1 VATSA
6 TPVPVRPRPVVSDR
20 VAWLVLLAIV
30 VLAAVLRFAALGDQS
45 FWLDEAYTE
54 RILDGSLGHVVDVVP
69 HTESTPP
76 LYYLLAWAWT
86 RAFGLT
92 EPGVRSF
99 SALAG
104 TLTVPV
110 VFLIGARLAGRAAGL
125 VAAMLVAVHPLMVW
139 YGQEARAYALLV
151 LLCAVTLLAVVHLLE
166 GDGGRW
172 WAVWAVSAALAVATH
187 YFGLLLVGPELVL
200 LLLVRRGEP
209 WRWAAGA
216 LVLATVAAL
225 APLALEQ
232 QGSGHADYIGDSS
245 LATRTAQLAK
255 QLLVGYA
262 SPVQDVTAVVAG
274 VLAAFAVVRV
284 VAVADRPHARVTLL
298 VAAIGLGSVLAA
310 LVLAPAGL
318 DYLNTRNLLPV
329 LLVLAVVLGV
339 GYVVPPERA
348 AGLVAA
354 TLLGALLLVVT
365 ILVATNPRF
374 QRDDWRGVAAALGR
388 PAGARAIVVSPGS
401 GPLPLGLYQD
411 GLRPM
416 PARGA
421 AVSEVDVVAIPRR
434 SRSGGGAQAPPPGLT
449 PPFLP
454 PGWFPEGARRTRT
467 YTIVRYGAPRPE
479 PLTPSAL
486 AAGALWPGDAAV
498 LLQRPR

>member
-1 VATSA
+1 M
-6 TPVPVRPRPVVSDR
+6 
-20 VAWLVLLAIV
+20 
-30 VLAAVLRFAALGDQS
+30 
-45 FWLDEAYTE
+45 
-54 RILDGSLGHVVDVVP
+54 
-69 HTESTPP
+69 
-76 LYYLLAWAWT
+76 
-86 RAFGLT
+86 
-92 EPGVRSF
+92 RSF

-187 YFGLLLVGPELVL
+187 YFGLLLVGPELRAPAARPPRRPVAL
-200 LLLVRRGEP
+200 GRRGA
-209 WRWAAGA
+209 RARHGGGAGAARAGAAAGR
-216 LVLATVAAL
+216 
-225 APLALEQ
+225 
-232 QGSGHADYIGDSS
+232 
-245 LATRTAQLAK
+245 ATRTTSATA
-255 QLLVGYA
+255 A
-262 SPVQDVTAVVAG
+262 WSRAPPSWPSSSWSATRARSRTSRRWSPA

-298 VAAIGLGSVLAA
+298 VAAIGLGSVLATF
-310 LVLAPAGL
+310 VLALAGL

-329 LLVLAVVLGV
+329 LLVVAVVLGV

-354 TLLGALLLVVT
+354 ALLGALLLVVT

-374 QRDDWRGVAAALGR
+374 QRDDWRGVSAALGR
-388 PAGARAIVVSPGS
+388 PAAGRAIVVSPGS

-411 GLRPM
+411 GLRPDAGARRRRVRGRRRRD
-416 PARGA
+416 PAADRLGWRGRGA
-421 AVSEVDVVAIPRR
+421 AARADAAVPAAGVVP
-434 SRSGGGAQAPPPGLT
+434 GGGAADPHVHDRPLRRAEPGGPDAVRAGRRGAVAGRRGRAPP
-449 PPFLP
+449 
-454 PGWFPEGARRTRT
+454 AS
-467 YTIVRYGAPRPE
+467 
-479 PLTPSAL
+479 PLSR
-486 AAGALWPGDAAV
+486 GRG
-498 LLQRPR
+498 R